1 VDLFTSGISS
11 RLGALKSSVSSMA
24 GTLAGASPGYG
35 TVSLDT
41 SGLTDAVRAGMAV
54 SGANL
59 SQPVYCTVKIGETTL
74 ESQVVRAVKNIN
86 RRSGGY

>member
-1 VDLFTSGISS
+1 
-11 RLGALKSSVSSMA
+11 MA

-74 ESQVVRAVKNIN
+74 ESQVVNAVRKVS